1 MRVLIL
7 GATSDIARALAHA
20 YAREGYHPI
29 LAARSPD
36 AVEAD
41 VSDLQIRYGVEA
53 RAVAFDA
60 RAFDTHPA
68 FFEALPADLE
78 GVVCAVGYLG
88 DQRRAQADPAEA
100 RKILETNYTGCVS
113 ILDILANA
121 FEERGHGFI
130 VGISSVAGVRGRP
143 SNYFYGSAK
152 AGFQAYLS
160 GLRARL
166 FKAGVQVLDVRP
178 GFVDTRMTE
187 GLDLPPLLTASPE
200 AAARDIFQAQQRGR
214 DVRYTRWF
222 WRWIMLGIRMVP
234 ERLFKR
240 MAL

>member
-1 MRVLIL
+1 MTVLIL

-20 YAREGYHPI
+20 YARAGYHPI
-29 LAARSPD
+29 LAARNPE
-36 AVEAD
+36 AVQAD
-41 VSDLQIRYGVEA
+41 VSDLHIRYGVQA
-53 RAVAFDA
+53 HAVAFDA
-60 RAFDTHPA
+60 TAFDTHQA
-68 FFEALPADLE
+68 FYDALPGDLE
-78 GVVCAVGYLG
+78 GVLCAVGYLG

-100 RKILETNYTGCVS
+100 RRILDTNYTGCVS
-113 ILDILANA
+113 ILNLLANA

-130 VGISSVAGVRGRP
+130 VGISSVAGDRGRP
-143 SNYFYGSAK
+143 SNYLYGSAK

-200 AAARDIFQAQQRGR
+200 EAARDIFQAQQRGR

-222 WRWIMLGIRMVP
+222 WRWIMLGIRSIP
-234 ERLFKR
+234 ERVFKR
-240 MAL
+240 LSL